1 MRLLLEVGVE
11 EVPARFLPGALRQ
24 LEEHAAQLLER
35 ERLEHGQLSVLGT
48 PRRLALEVAE
58 LAATQA
64 GVEEWVRGPS
74 VRAAFDQAGLPTPAA
89 HGFARAQGVRVE
101 ELVSREN
108 GGGAYL
114 FVRRFREGQPAQR
127 VLEGVLPELLSSL
140 EFPRPMRWGEGS
152 HRFVRPV
159 RWLVALL
166 DEAVLPFEW
175 AGVRAG
181 RATRGHRFWHAGPV
195 ELPRAESYRATLA
208 AHLVL
213 ADPAERL
220 AAVEREVVRAAREAG
235 GRAVIPP
242 GLLREVADLLEYP
255 TAFGGAFPPTYLS
268 LPREVLTTVMEEHQ
282 RFFPLEDAAGRL
294 LPAFVAVRNGTDED
308 LDLVRRGNEK
318 VLRARLADALF
329 FYREDLKQDLERRR
343 PALRHIMFQESLGTM
358 EDKAERVLGLTARLV
373 RRLGLRGAEAAAT
386 RRAAFLCKADL
397 TTHMVY
403 EYGELQGIMG
413 REYARAGGE
422 EEAVAT
428 AIFEHLL
435 PRGAED
441 ELPRTPAGRV
451 VALADKLDTLAG
463 SFRAG
468 LVPTGSQDPY
478 GLRRQALGLL
488 RILLDM
494 EADLPL
500 GELVQWA
507 WDLQT
512 VEETPGSRTLLDEF
526 LRARLRGLLL
536 EAGVASPVADAVLTA
551 DADRPDEVRRR
562 ALALQDLLER
572 PELGDICTA
581 FRRADSL
588 SRDAQSAAVR
598 EELLNLPQERELWR
612 AVGEAATE
620 GEDRLAAGDY
630 AGYFAVLARLRPV
643 VDRFFEAVLVMA
655 EESELRRNRL
665 ALLRRVSAVF
675 GRVADWTA
683 LFPLLG

>member
-35 ERLEHGQLSVLGT
+35 ERLGHGALSSLGT

-74 VRAAFDQAGLPTPAA
+74 VRAGFDEAGLPTPAA

-127 VLEGVLPELLSSL
+127 VLGGLLPELLSSL

-166 DEAVLPFEW
+166 DEAVLSFEW
-175 AGVRAG
+175 AGVKAG

-195 ELPRAESYRATLA
+195 ELPRAGAYRATLA

-220 AAVEREVVRAAREAG
+220 AAVEREVERAAREAG
-235 GRAVIPP
+235 GRAVTPV

-255 TAFGGAFPPTYLS
+255 TAFAGSFPPAYLS
-268 LPREVLTTVMEEHQ
+268 LPQEVLTTVMEEHQ

-308 LDLVRRGNEK
+308 LELVRHGNEK

-373 RRLGLRGAEAAAT
+373 RRLGLKGAEAEGT

-397 TTHMVY
+397 TTHLVY

-422 EEAVAT
+422 AEAVAT

-435 PRGAED
+435 PRGADD

-507 WDLQT
+507 WDIQT
-512 VEETPGSRTLLDEF
+512 AEETPGSRTLLDEF

-536 EAGVASPVADAVLTA
+536 EAGVAAQVADAALTA
-551 DADRPDEVRRR
+551 DADRPDEVHRR
-562 ALALQDLLER
+562 AQALADLLRR

-588 SRDAQSAAVR
+588 SRDAQSTLVR
-598 EELLNLPQERELWR
+598 EELLTLPEERELWR
-612 AVGEAATE
+612 ALQEAATA

-630 AGYFAVLARLRPV
+630 AGYFGVLAGLRPV

-655 EESELRRNRL
+655 EEAELRRNRL